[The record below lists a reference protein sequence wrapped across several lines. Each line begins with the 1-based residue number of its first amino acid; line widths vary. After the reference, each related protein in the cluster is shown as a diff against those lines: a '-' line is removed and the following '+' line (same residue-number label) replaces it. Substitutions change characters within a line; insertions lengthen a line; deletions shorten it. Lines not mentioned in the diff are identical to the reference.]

1 MSIFGLMRGG
11 FLLAMGFVAFGGL
24 LTSTRYA
31 LVFQIAVVAALV
43 VAAAALLVVLARAAI
58 VRRRPHGVGVALW
71 AGVAGGLVAAG
82 LLTRPGLTLV
92 VAGISAVVAMGTF
105 LGQRASA

>member
-11 FLLAMGFVAFGGL
+11 FLLAMGFVAFGGM

-31 LVFQIAVVAALV
+31 LVFQTALIAAMVIAAVAV
-43 VAAAALLVVLARAAI
+43 LVVLARAT
-58 VRRRPHGVGVALW
+58 VLRRRPHGVGVALW
-71 AGVAGGLVAAG
+71 AGLAGGLVAAG

-92 VAGISAVVAMGTF
+92 VAGISVVVAVGTF
-105 LGQRASA
+105 LGQKASA